1 MELRFHISDGM
12 KILQQKWVE
21 YKEVIVSEK
30 PGFVQYET
38 VETGEIDWRDVPLVV
53 EKTDDLAG

>member
-1 MELRFHISDGM
+1 MELRFYSDDGM

-21 YKEVIVSEK
+21 RKPVIVSDA
-30 PGFVQYET
+30 PGVTATHYLLS
-38 VETGEIDWRDVPLVV
+38 GEFDWRDVPLVT